1 MNAAR
6 TLTPE
11 MNARMHRQSTLNEAI
26 DFKGIGLHT
35 GCPVEMIIRPAPP
48 NTGIVFRRSDLN
60 DFPIEAQAAHIANV
74 SYATTLM
81 KKGVLISTVEHVLS
95 ALYAMAIDNAFID
108 VDNLELPILDSSARP
123 FVEGIAAVG
132 RRVYDERRRVLRIRR
147 EIQHALGDKTV
158 SARPADALIV
168 SYRIDF
174 THPLIGVQE
183 MRCAIEPEH
192 YRREIAPGRTFGFL
206 KEISTLKE
214 NGLAQGG
221 SLDNAIVLTDTGLL
235 NPEGLRFPDEFI
247 RHKIM
252 DFLGDFSLVGHPVH
266 GEFHVVRGGHAVHA
280 AMVKKIMADPANYS
294 LEPIP
299 ESVATDV
306 A

>member
-123 FVEGIAAVG
+123 SWRGSRRWAAG
-132 RRVYDERRRVLRIRR
+132 CTTSGG
-147 EIQHALGDKTV
+147 AFSG
-158 SARPADALIV
+158 SGARSSMLWATRPSRPD
-168 SYRIDF
+168 RP
-174 THPLIGVQE
+174 TH
-183 MRCAIEPEH
+183 
-192 YRREIAPGRTFGFL
+192 
-206 KEISTLKE
+206 S
-214 NGLAQGG
+214 
-221 SLDNAIVLTDTGLL
+221 S
-235 NPEGLRFPDEFI
+235 
-247 RHKIM
+247 
-252 DFLGDFSLVGHPVH
+252 
-266 GEFHVVRGGHAVHA
+266 
-280 AMVKKIMADPANYS
+280 
-294 LEPIP
+294 
-299 ESVATDV
+299 
-306 A
+306 

>member
-1 MNAAR
+1 M
-6 TLTPE
+6 
-11 MNARMHRQSTLNEAI
+11 
-26 DFKGIGLHT
+26 
-35 GCPVEMIIRPAPP
+35 
-48 NTGIVFRRSDLN
+48 
-60 DFPIEAQAAHIANV
+60 
-74 SYATTLM
+74 
-81 KKGVLISTVEHVLS
+81 
-95 ALYAMAIDNAFID
+95 
-108 VDNLELPILDSSARP
+108 
-123 FVEGIAAVG
+123 G

-158 SARPADALIV
+158 SVRPADAFIV

-183 MRCAIEPEH
+183 MRCAIQPEH

-206 KEISTLKE
+206 KEISSPKE

-252 DFLGDFSLVGHPVH
+252 DFLGDCSLRGIPSWASFTWSGRLRRARGH
-266 GEFHVVRGGHAVHA
+266 GE
-280 AMVKKIMADPANYS
+280 KILADPANYS

-299 ESVATDV
+299 ESVATGV